1 MNIPMIG
8 ILHIIHLRHQVTPQQ
23 STQDIALFLA
33 TEYQHTLTQFQN
45 STQSTH
51 LLGLSSAHIRKIIP
65 SGGTQLHRQI
75 AQASVQLIGAQK
87 GRRTRKNG
95 EESKGRLPLRVS
107 KPRRRS
113 RFITSEWS
121 AKRFTCSHKSFTRIR
136 FIEHSEQ
143 AACSF
148 REGEG

>member
-1 MNIPMIG
+1 MNIHMIG
-8 ILHIIHLRHQVTPQQ
+8 TTHNPFTTA
-23 STQDIALFLA
+23 S
-33 TEYQHTLTQFQN
+33 HTTAGHTRYCLISCYKVPTHSAQFQN
-45 STQSTH
+45 STPSTH

-75 AQASVQLIGAQK
+75 AQASVQLIRAQK

-95 EESKGRLPLRVS
+95 EERKGRLPLRVS

-148 REGEG
+148 REGEA